1 MLQSKPSCSCK
12 TSNVESETSGTS
24 HLPHSTSHIPQSS
37 LSARL
42 ARASRPAMVQVS
54 PGEYIPASGQ
64 DRVQQVTLAR
74 WTMLANGNWKPV
86 PFTEHLVKLDSELA
100 ALLGFPGQFHTLYRL
115 ADSGFVEIV
124 KVSPQVRLI
133 NLDSWF
139 NHLRRCAE
147 NPEFWENAARRKAY
161 NQSWVSAD
169 LGRNRRHAAKMTQA
183 PRSSPK
189 AARCRPEAGSPFRAP
204 SRGVETHS
212 ASIPSLQSSELSCQE
227 EA

>member
-1 MLQSKPSCSCK
+1 MLQSKPNCSCN
-12 TSNVESETSGTS
+12 TSNVPRPTS
-24 HLPHSTSHIPQSS
+24 HVPQSS

-183 PRSSPK
+183 PRSAPPGAVSTRGK
-189 AARCRPEAGSPFRAP
+189 RGSPFRGP
-204 SRGVETHS
+204 SRRVETHS
-212 ASIPSLQSSELSCQE
+212 ANIPSLQSSELSCQE

>member
-1 MLQSKPSCSCK
+1 
-12 TSNVESETSGTS
+12 
-24 HLPHSTSHIPQSS
+24 
-37 LSARL
+37 
-42 ARASRPAMVQVS
+42 
-54 PGEYIPASGQ
+54 
-64 DRVQQVTLAR
+64 
-74 WTMLANGNWKPV
+74 MLANGNWKPV

-169 LGRNRRHAAKMTQA
+169 LGRNRRHAAKTPACPPRTGGAGRPQA
-183 PRSSPK
+183 PRSAPK

-204 SRGVETHS
+204 SRPVETHS
-212 ASIPSLQSSELSCQE
+212 VGALACQE